1 MAVTQNNS
9 EGDGSKVLFNFTFP
23 YLAQTDV
30 KVKLDGVDTT
40 AYSFANATTV
50 QMDSAP
56 ADGVKV
62 IVYRNTDND
71 NKKATFYPGSAIKAE
86 DLNNNIDQIL
96 YVAQEVDNNALST
109 LGTSSMQG
117 NLQLGEDNTIV
128 FEGATADAHET
139 SIGVIDP
146 TADRTINFP
155 NVSGNVVT
163 TGDSGTVTSTMI
175 TDGTIVNDDINAS
188 AAIAQ
193 SKLNIA
199 NATTSAA
206 GYQSA
211 ADKTKLDGIETGA
224 TADQTNAEIRA
235 AVEAASDSNVFTDAD
250 HTKLNNI
257 ETAATADQT
266 AAEIRT
272 LVGDASNSNVFTDAD
287 NTKLAGIETAA
298 TADQTASEIKSLIA
312 SSPLDASHLAADSV
326 TTSELADA
334 ELTTLAGMQS
344 GTASILADS
353 TALTSTTAEL
363 NQLDGK
369 TLGETTLTTNS
380 DTAIPTSKAVN
391 DRILTVTN
399 ALGGFVAIANETS
412 FPATHPDPSDGAGT
426 VVSVSDAGGVV
437 VNGSGVASITNGAGS
452 GNTVTINGFPSSL
465 YSKTLEAGIG
475 IQVQTT
481 TTLHTYDYHK
491 ILAKE
496 TDVEQLSSDIND
508 FKARYRIA
516 SSAPA
521 SENDDGDLYY
531 DTTAKKMKVYNG
543 ATSQWDD
550 VAQSSS
556 SYIVTL
562 SEAFDNSRTSFT
574 MSTAATDAQSTIVS
588 INGVIQKPNAG
599 TSQPSEGFAING
611 NQLVLAAAPPTDST
625 AFVVVLGDTV
635 SIGTPS
641 DNTVSTIKIQNQAIN
656 NDKVNNS
663 AAIDGSKINPDFGSQ
678 DITSSGKI
686 NIGSSVHNTR
696 KLAIHD
702 TTNAAIVIEGAS
714 NGSSSILFAD
724 ENDEDV
730 GYITYN
736 HANDD
741 LELLAADDIIIKAA
755 DDAVIQVQG
764 GENAVLCNG
773 NGGVELFYDAG
784 TYSTPKLETTSTGA
798 TVNGLLTTTGNVR
811 INGTPIWAETGGDY
825 GNLSVRGTTA
835 SSSGFI
841 NLGNGAAATN
851 SEFDLAR
858 IKIHNGATEVARI
871 TGITGDGN
879 NDSGEIWFATQAS
892 GGSLTTALVIDKDQN
907 VGIGTDSPS
916 GASGKILEIN
926 GGSGQARLVLKN
938 DTTGSAST
946 DGHQIY
952 SSGNILGIQNRED
965 SDIVFETGGSERLR
979 VANDGKVYFG
989 DYADPA
995 TKAYIEASGDSPWP
1009 LTISASSSDSVDR
1022 AIIFRLRPGHKAAEF
1037 DTNGHLKF
1045 PAGHGINFSDYATSG
1060 NPSSN
1065 LLDDYEEGTW
1075 TPAAAF
1081 ATSGS
1086 VTSTGATGK
1095 YTKIGNLVYIDMK
1108 FYTTAI
1114 SSPSGAFSITGL
1126 PFDPINDTFSKI
1138 GISIGFMREWATDMP
1153 NFRGLIGGSAQIN
1166 FYKQATNSGLS
1177 TTVQGSDFATGDSD
1191 NYIYAQACYV
1201 TPT

>member
-1 MAVTQNNS
+1 MAVTQNNFT
-9 EGDGSKVLFNFTFP
+9 GDGSKVLFNFTFP

-50 QMDSAP
+50 QMNSAP

-128 FEGATADAHET
+128 FEGATDNANET
-139 SIGVIDP
+139 ILTVTDP
-146 TADRTINFP
+146 TADRTITLP
-155 NVSGNVVT
+155 DVTGTVVT
-163 TGDSGTVTSTMI
+163 TGDTGTVTSTMI

-211 ADKTKLDGIETGA
+211 ADKTKLDSIETGA

-496 TDVEQLSSDIND
+496 ADVEQLSSDIND

-562 SEAFDNSRTSFT
+562 SEAFDSNRTSFT

-611 NQLVLAAAPPTDST
+611 NQLVLAAAPPTNST

-641 DNTVSTIKIQNQAIN
+641 DNTVSTIKIQNVAVTTGKIEDNAVTVDKLAN
-656 NDKVNNS
+656 NAVVNDSVDAS
-663 AAIDGSKINPDFGSQ
+663 AAIAGSKINPAFTTAASITAAQPQLQFQ
-678 DITSSGKI
+678 DSDGTNQITEVSNSSGHTYIKTR
-686 NIGSSVHNTR
+686 NNTSGGNFYVNTW
-696 KLAIHD
+696 D
-702 TTNAAIVIEGAS
+702 NTNS
-714 NGSSSILFAD
+714 NYPTLFTIL
-724 ENDEDV
+724 
-730 GYITYN
+730 
-736 HANDD
+736 
-741 LELLAADDIIIKAA
+741 
-755 DDAVIQVQG
+755 
-764 GENAVLCNG
+764 
-773 NGGVELFYDAG
+773 NGGNVGIGETSPGSLLHVKESDTNIAPHASAQICLEREG
-784 TYSTPKLETTSTGA
+784 TNYLQF
-798 TVNGLLTTTGNVR
+798 LT
-811 INGTPIWAETGGDY
+811 AETG
-825 GNLSVRGTTA
+825 T
-835 SSSGFI
+835 SGVLF
-841 NLGNGAAATN
+841 
-851 SEFDLAR
+851 
-858 IKIHNGATEVARI
+858 
-871 TGITGDGN
+871 GDGSDVDVGKIVYDHN
-879 NDSGEIWFATQAS
+879 VPSMQFFTETAPALTIDSS
-892 GGSLTTALVIDKDQN
+892 QN
-907 VGIGTDSPS
+907 VGIGTGNPTTPDGTNADNPNNGKVLSIYGDSPAINLIHNTTGGS
-916 GASGKILEIN
+916 AADDDYAAINFGRVGSSTNPYRAVIGYKQSDDLLRINANNSIVFDVGGDIGTGEAFRVIDGGHVIFKGVGDAANGSIEIESTDPFIRIN
-926 GGSGQARLVLKN
+926 DTNGVTDKKKWDIRAVGGSGSEQLAFRTVSDDNGTFLSKVKMWHNGNLEV
-938 DTTGSAST
+938 T
-946 DGHQIY
+946 DGNVKI
-952 SSGNILGIQNRED
+952 G
-965 SDIVFETGGSERLR
+965 T
-979 VANDGKVYFG
+979 
-989 DYADPA
+989 
-995 TKAYIEASGDSPWP
+995 
-1009 LTISASSSDSVDR
+1009 
-1022 AIIFRLRPGHKAAEF
+1022 
-1037 DTNGHLKF
+1037 
-1045 PAGHGINFSDYATSG
+1045 AGHGIDFHNYGSEEDPDDTVTDVTG
-1060 NPSSN
+1060 N
-1065 LLDDYEEGTW
+1065 LLDDYEKGSW
-1075 TPAAAF
+1075 TPADASAAGLSF
-1081 ATSGS
+1081 GNAHGR
-1086 VTSTGATGK
+1086 
-1095 YTKIGNLVYIDMK
+1095 YTKIGNTVHAHGSVTFPTTSNTASFLITLPFTATTAGSGYTSGSGSVR
-1108 FYTTAI
+1108 YTTKAQVFTI
-1114 SSPSGAFSITGL
+1114 HVRDGQSNFSAYTFGGTGMRNNDMSTDR
-1126 PFDPINDTFSKI
+1126 FDFSC
-1138 GISIGFMREWATDMP
+1138 TYP
-1153 NFRGLIGGSAQIN
+1153 
-1166 FYKQATNSGLS
+1166 
-1177 TTVQGSDFATGDSD
+1177 V
-1191 NYIYAQACYV
+1191 
-1201 TPT
+1201 